1 MIKKF
6 FRDNPVHKKIVPF
19 LDYFFLLRPTYF
31 FNVWIAFLSGMYVV
45 QLSYSRE
52 EIWGVDISLNS
63 LFLILGL
70 TIFSSGCF
78 INWQLK
84 SNLKFRLQNKIS
96 LFDSKIS
103 IASGKILQTIC
114 IALGTTIVIITD
126 FTLTPILF
134 LLIFFTTSILSS
146 NDGENQLKELMI
158 FSILLFL
165 SGIVHNFFILAEV
178 FQFQSIKNMI
188 PFLFLIIIISSTH
201 QISKDKK
208 YQKYLFQHI
217 ILTFL
222 GIVTIFLGL
231 LNNDPISATASI
243 TIVPF
248 IFMLIIRNNE
258 IDQLRA
264 VRYSILIMCLFI
276 LSTYPQFIWYS
287 VFIYFIS
294 KYYYWHRFNFHYP
307 KLVIENDRNFTK

>member
-222 GIVTIFLGL
+222 CIVTIFLGL